1 MKKETN
7 QFLVF
12 IYALISIFICFL
24 ILSIIATQFL
34 AYKFNYSPALGETMA
49 YGLYFP
55 FAWITWSFKYYNFYP
70 DLFNKLFALMAFG
83 AAISFL
89 MFAVIRLTFLRK
101 GKPIE
106 DLHGSA
112 HWANLE
118 EIKQMGI
125 LGNNK
130 GVYIGG
136 YKLDK
141 VVEYL
146 RHSGPEHVIVFAP
159 TRSGKGVCIIVPTLL
174 SWAYS
179 VIVADVKRELY
190 NLTAAWRKKYANNV
204 ILKFDPT
211 CTDGSATRFNI
222 LEEIGYRTIYEIK
235 DAQNIAINIVY
246 KGETPPSDPKLGS
259 TSYFKS
265 EAASFLAAFILFVYY
280 QRQSEGKATPGLSD
294 LYKFLNNPENSI
306 DLLLE
311 DMSECDFE
319 DIDINTKEFISS
331 AAGSMKNKASA
342 ELSGVRGTTSEVL
355 NLYADPIVAKNTSKS
370 DFKIDDLMN
379 HDKPVS
385 LYLVLPAGDKDRLKP
400 LFNLIINQILRKL
413 TDKELKFKDGQQVA
427 SYKHRLLFLGDEL
440 PIFGKI
446 STIEENL
453 AYAAGYGIKFL
464 LSIQDLKQL
473 YGAYGR
479 DESIISN
486 CNVRIAFAPNQ
497 LETAKALSEMS
508 GTTTIVK
515 KQITVSGKRTSVVL
529 GNVSEIYQEVQRP
542 LMTPDE
548 CMRIKPAKKDKKGN
562 ILEAGDM
569 VIFISGNAP
578 IYGRQILYF
587 QDEAF
592 LQRTKLPPVNPDKIL
607 L

>member
-125 LGNNK
+125 LENNK

-136 YKLDK
+136 YKRDK
-141 VVEYL
+141 VIEYL
-146 RHSGPEHVIVFAP
+146 RHNGPEHIIVFAP

-174 SWAYS
+174 SWADS
-179 VIVADVKRELY
+179 VIITDIKRELY

-211 CTDGSATRFNI
+211 CIDGSATRFNI
-222 LEEIGYRTIYEIK
+222 LEEIRYRTIYEIK

-246 KGETPPSDPKLGS
+246 KGETPPNDPKTGS
-259 TSYFKS
+259 ADYFRN
-265 EAASFLAAFILFVYY
+265 EAAAFLAAFILFTYY
-280 QRQSEGKATPGLSD
+280 LRQSKGKTTPGFSD
-294 LYKFLNNPENSI
+294 LYKFLNDPENSL
-306 DLLLE
+306 DLLLG
-311 DMSECDFE
+311 DMSECDF
-319 DIDINTKEFISS
+319 DDINIDTKDFISR
-331 AAGSMKNKASA
+331 AAGSMKSKASE
-342 ELSGVRGTTSEVL
+342 ELSGVRGTASEVL
-355 NLYADPIVAKNTSKS
+355 NLYADPIIAQNTNMS

-379 HDKPVS
+379 YDKPIS
-385 LYLVLPAGDKDRLKP
+385 LYLVLPTGDKNRLKP

-508 GTTTIVK
+508 GTTTIIK
-515 KQITVSGKRTSVVL
+515 KQITVSGKRTSVML

-548 CMRIKPAKKDKKGN
+548 CMRIKPAKKDKKGD

-569 VIFISGNAP
+569 VIFIAGNAP
-578 IYGRQILYF
+578 IYGKQILYF

-592 LQRTKLPPVNPDKIL
+592 LQRTKLLPVNPDKIL

>member
-125 LGNNK
+125 LENNK

-136 YKLDK
+136 YKRDK
-141 VVEYL
+141 VIEYL
-146 RHSGPEHVIVFAP
+146 RHNGPEHIIVFAP

-174 SWAYS
+174 SWADS
-179 VIVADVKRELY
+179 VIITDIKRELY

-211 CTDGSATRFNI
+211 CIDGSATRFNI
-222 LEEIGYRTIYEIK
+222 LEEIRYRTIYEIK

-246 KGETPPSDPKLGS
+246 KGETPPNDPKTGS
-259 TSYFKS
+259 ADYFRN
-265 EAASFLAAFILFVYY
+265 AAAAFLAAFILFTYY
-280 QRQSEGKATPGLSD
+280 LRQSKGKTTPGFSD
-294 LYKFLNNPENSI
+294 LYKFLNDPENSL
-306 DLLLE
+306 DLLLG
-311 DMSECDFE
+311 DMSECDF
-319 DIDINTKEFISS
+319 DDINIDTKDFISR
-331 AAGSMKNKASA
+331 AAGSMKSKASE
-342 ELSGVRGTTSEVL
+342 ELSGVRGTASEVL
-355 NLYADPIVAKNTSKS
+355 NLYADPIIAQNTNMS

-379 HDKPVS
+379 YDKPIS
-385 LYLVLPAGDKDRLKP
+385 LYLVLPTGDKNRLKP

-508 GTTTIVK
+508 GTTTIIK
-515 KQITVSGKRTSVVL
+515 KQITVSGKRTSVML

-548 CMRIKPAKKDKKGN
+548 CMRIKPAKKDKKGD

-569 VIFISGNAP
+569 VIFIAGNAP
-578 IYGRQILYF
+578 IYGKQILYF